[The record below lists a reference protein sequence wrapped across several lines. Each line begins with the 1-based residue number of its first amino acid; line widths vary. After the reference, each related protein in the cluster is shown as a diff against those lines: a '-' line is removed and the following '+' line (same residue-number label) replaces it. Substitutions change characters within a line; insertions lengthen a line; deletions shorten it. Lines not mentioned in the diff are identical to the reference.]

1 MKILVT
7 GSAGFIG
14 SATALKL
21 LDRGDYVIG
30 VDNHNNYYDTK
41 IKDARVKRKQSYSKY
56 FHYKIDLCDQKSLK
70 KMGMFDEAGGRAN
83 VPPKGQKYKPKPKP
97 KSDTEK
103 LMDESRKKYKPK
115 PKTLPGAP
123 PRDYNPRKKSPPK
136 KMKPMKVYKT
146 AKGGRI
152 DGIAIRGKTKGTI
165 R

>member
-1 MKILVT
+1 MAKRPKNYKYVP
-7 GSAGFIG
+7 
-14 SATALKL
+14 ATDMLPSPLFTTAKAIANTLQ
-21 LDRGDYVIG
+21 R
-30 VDNHNNYYDTK
+30 
-41 IKDARVKRKQSYSKY
+41 RKEKKY
-56 FHYKIDLCDQKSLK
+56 NKSLK

-83 VPPKGQKYKPKPKP
+83 VPPKGKKYKPKPKP

-103 LMDESRKKYKPK
+103 LMDESRKKYRPR
-115 PKTLPGAP
+115 PPAFDMPSAP
-123 PRDYNPRKKSPPK
+123 PKKKKSSPK

>member
-1 MKILVT
+1 MATRPKNKKIVPAKNMLPSPLFT
-7 GSAGFIG
+7 
-14 SATALKL
+14 TAKAVANA
-21 LDRGDYVIG
+21 LDRR
-30 VDNHNNYYDTK
+30 
-41 IKDARVKRKQSYSKY
+41 KDRKY
-56 FHYKIDLCDQKSLK
+56 QKKLK

-103 LMDESRKKYKPK
+103 LMDESRKKYTPR
-115 PKTLPGAP
+115 P
-123 PRDYNPRKKSPPK
+123 PVGEPPSKNQVKRKKSPPK

-152 DGIAIRGKTKGTI
+152 DGIAIRGKTKGTM

>member
-1 MKILVT
+1 MATRPKNKKIVPAKNMLPSPLFT
-7 GSAGFIG
+7 
-14 SATALKL
+14 TAKAIANA
-21 LDRGDYVIG
+21 LDRR
-30 VDNHNNYYDTK
+30 
-41 IKDARVKRKQSYSKY
+41 KDRKY
-56 FHYKIDLCDQKSLK
+56 QKKLR

-123 PRDYNPRKKSPPK
+123 PRDYNPRKKSSPK